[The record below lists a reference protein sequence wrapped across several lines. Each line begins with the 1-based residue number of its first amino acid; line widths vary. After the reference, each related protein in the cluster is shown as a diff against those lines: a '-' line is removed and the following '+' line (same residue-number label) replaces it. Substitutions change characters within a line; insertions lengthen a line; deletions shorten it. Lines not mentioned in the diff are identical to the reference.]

1 MATTC
6 MIYKRREVCNK
17 GAIINLLGARIFFF
31 FFLKKKLATKLKK
44 KQIDLLKH

>member
-31 FFLKKKLATKLKK
+31 FLKKKLATKLKK
-44 KQIDLLKH
+44 NKLTY